1 MRSHFFH
8 NTLPELITTFF
19 VNRFVANHREFM
31 NTRRDKDE
39 HRIALARF
47 VHTEAMKLFLR
58 RDKWIAVQFAALD

>member
-1 MRSHFFH
+1 MRSHFFY

-19 VNRFVANHREFM
+19 MNRFVSNHREFM

-47 VHTEAMKLFLR
+47 MHTEPMKLFLR
-58 RDKWIAVQFAALD
+58 RDERITVQLPALN